1 MYRVLLERAAEK
13 ELSRLSSEIHDR
25 VIAAIQALRRSP
37 RPPGCRKLAGSKN
50 DWRIRVGD
58 YRVFTK
64 SPTTFA
70 SCASTACAIGAKFIA
85 DRSIMHPS
93 TFNQL
98 RSTSFTRFASSRR
111 KSCEKAFVRAQGR
124 SPGLRAQSSPTANG
138 QGTGPVTQDAEEDP
152 AQAVA
157 AMVAAGE
164 ALDSRPAR
172 ETVWF
177 SRPNGD
183 RPARPAPPPPPAGG
197 NDVDAD
203 IPF

>member
-37 RPPGCRKLAGSKN
+37 RAGSKN

-124 SPGLRAQSSPTANG
+124 SPGLRAQSSPTADG
-138 QGTGPVTQDAEEDP
+138 QGIGPVTQDAEEDP

-157 AMVAAGE
+157 AMEAAGE

-177 SRPNGD
+177 SRPNGESPN
-183 RPARPAPPPPPAGG
+183 PARATAT
-197 NDVDAD
+197 ASRRQ
-203 IPF
+203 